1 MTMDERAFGEPSKR
15 VAAVD
20 SRRGIAGLLGA
31 AVLGLSLAARGATGV
46 EAAFGY
52 CSPPGTKCSKDKKCC
67 VGKCKGGACGCNG
80 KGAPCLNRIGVACCS
95 QTCRKGKCA

>member
-1 MTMDERAFGEPSKR
+1 MDAKAFAELSKR

-20 SRRGIAGLLGA
+20 SRRGIGRVLST
-31 AVLGLSLAARGATGV
+31 AVLGLALAARGATEV

-67 VGKCKGGACGCNG
+67 AGRCKSNGTCGCNG
-80 KGAPCLNRIGVACCS
+80 KGAPCINRVGIACCS
-95 QTCRKGKCA
+95 QSCRKGKCQ

>member
-1 MTMDERAFGEPSKR
+1 MDERAFGELSKK

-67 VGKCKGGACGCNG
+67 AGHCKSNGTCGCNG
-80 KGAPCLNRIGVACCS
+80 KGAPCLNRVGIACCS
-95 QTCRKGKCA
+95 QKCNNGKCG